1 LVFMAPSKN
10 LDYRFYITNGLML
23 KGGGKYNAMEPLKTV
38 RQRGARAVAERIGFT
53 GRVDY
58 TLPYNLR
65 VGFSFWMRR
74 STKLGSMTMIS
85 PHL

>member
-1 LVFMAPSKN
+1 MKKVLLLSAVFSS
-10 LDYRFYITNGLML
+10 LTL
-23 KGGGKYNAMEPLKTV
+23 
-38 RQRGARAVAERIGFT
+38 RIGFT

-65 VGFSFWMRR
+65 VGFSFWIRR